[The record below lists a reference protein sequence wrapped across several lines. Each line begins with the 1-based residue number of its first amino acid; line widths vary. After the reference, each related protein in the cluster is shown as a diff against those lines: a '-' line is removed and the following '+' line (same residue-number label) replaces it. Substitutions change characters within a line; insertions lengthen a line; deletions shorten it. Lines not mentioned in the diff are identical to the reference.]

1 MAGHIF
7 LYGTMLPQLARGCS
21 ARLAASLG
29 EGRAATVCG
38 LLYAVISP
46 LGSFPVLFGADEGTV
61 AGRVYEIPGAAG
73 WLEELDRYE
82 NYDPADEA
90 ASDYLRREV
99 AATLAD
105 GSSIAAQAYIG
116 RESATDGLL
125 PIRHGDFTR
134 FLAETGLRPYEE

>member
-1 MAGHIF
+1 MARHIF
-7 LYGTMLPQLARGCS
+7 LYGTMLPHLARGCS
-21 ARLAASLG
+21 ARLAAALG
-29 EGRAATVCG
+29 EGRAATVRG

-46 LGSFPVLFGADEGTV
+46 LGSFPVLFGADQGIV
-61 AGRVYEIPGAAG
+61 AGQVYEIPGAAG

-82 NYDPADEA
+82 NYDPANEG

-99 AATLAD
+99 TATLAD
-105 GSSIAAQAYIG
+105 GSGIAAQAYLG

-134 FLAETGLRPYEE
+134 FLAETGLRPYEA